1 MNYRDRLARHV
12 IEEKYIVS
20 QRMKLTGKLWDM
32 KPCAPFCRII
42 KEVGHIQT
50 RYSLEVDRLVSLF
63 NSRGRKYDEGYKKT
77 GRVM

>member
-42 KEVGHIQT
+42 QYDGQT
-50 RYSLEVDRLVSLF
+50 RYSLEVSRLVSLF
-63 NSRGRKYDEGYKKT
+63 NSKGRKYNAK
-77 GRVM
+77 